1 MSSEIIYKFI
11 PEGAVPEQ
19 ITTNCFYVNVGSI
32 DHPCVFD
39 HRAGKY
45 DTPGEAVWQAR
56 EAILDH
62 RQQHAQVVIVTHQQP
77 NWNSC
82 WAACL
87 LEWLLEGR
95 ELAEEKIAAISRFSS
110 FILDGFNPVK
120 GGIEQSAI
128 AVFENLMATAEE
140 AGAEPEK
147 RDLQKIRT
155 SKEFF
160 QFCYDAISSYADL
173 KSGSFFTEDGPYGRA
188 ILTIRE
194 DYQTYLHD
202 LQKAYCFTA
211 LLPRKSGQQE
221 RVDGLRMGPPISRLF
236 KFWARSDTEHSTFK
250 AGFPLLVVQREP
262 NRWIISVN
270 PASGYSLDG
279 LGDYLT
285 AEENKLVPPD
295 KSQPDRPGYTCPN
308 PWYDARNTPSAHTIV
323 DSPRDGT
330 KISLKK
336 VEKLLH
342 RFFKAKRKRPAI
354 EKPSWL
360 KDTFIPYVAPVLSL
374 LTIFV
379 VGWILWGQMNQGC
392 DQMANLPELAIDKG
406 KHIAIVIGVND
417 YDDDSDWPDLTT
429 PIHDAS
435 EVMSILTSKYRFSKQ
450 DSDEGSILMITGGKL
465 PPTFANIKNT
475 ILTTAEKLGTD
486 DSLLIYFAGH
496 GEGNRN
502 DTFGRWIPADGDS
515 KVKCIENSWLQ
526 RVIEKCKARHILIVA
541 DSCYAGKL
549 FNNGGTRGKVVKWG
563 VKIKAKPSD
572 DLQAV
577 YNLASRQGLTSG
589 NLAPV
594 PDGVG
599 HSPFADAM
607 LNALNRNKN
616 HFLTA
621 RMLHSEIDQIL
632 TEEEFVQKPYL
643 YVIDEACDHQGE
655 FVFRKK

>member
-1 MSSEIIYKFI
+1 MAEIGDTQKD
-11 PEGAVPEQ
+11 PERRDRKKIETA
-19 ITTNCFYVNVGSI
+19 ITFFEFCYTAI
-32 DHPCVFD
+32 DD
-39 HRAGKY
+39 YA
-45 DTPGEAVWQAR
+45 
-56 EAILDH
+56 
-62 RQQHAQVVIVTHQQP
+62 
-77 NWNSC
+77 
-82 WAACL
+82 
-87 LEWLLEGR
+87 
-95 ELAEEKIAAISRFSS
+95 
-110 FILDGFNPVK
+110 
-120 GGIEQSAI
+120 
-128 AVFENLMATAEE
+128 NLK
-140 AGAEPEK
+140 AGAF
-147 RDLQKIRT
+147 LQ
-155 SKEFF
+155 
-160 QFCYDAISSYADL
+160 
-173 KSGSFFTEDGPYGRA
+173 EDGPYGRA
-188 ILTIRE
+188 ILTVRE

-250 AGFPLLVVQREP
+250 AGFPLLVVQWEP

-279 LGDYLT
+279 LGDFLT

-526 RVIEKCKARHILIVA
+526 RVIEKCRARHILIVA